1 MEEETM
7 EVLVPNLILSQ
18 KLDVLVMFLYDLFKK
33 LDQLFSPIIFISDK
47 N

>member
-1 MEEETM
+1 M

-33 LDQLFSPIIFISDK
+33 LDQLSALIIFISDK
-47 N
+47 NYK

>member
-1 MEEETM
+1 M

-33 LDQLFSPIIFISDK
+33 LDQLSSPIIFISDK

>member
-18 KLDVLVMFLYDLFKK
+18 KLEVLVMFLYDLFKK

>member
-33 LDQLFSPIIFISDK
+33 LDQLSSPIIFISDK

>member
-1 MEEETM
+1 M

-33 LDQLFSPIIFISDK
+33 L

>member
-33 LDQLFSPIIFISDK
+33 LD
-47 N
+47 

>member
-33 LDQLFSPIIFISDK
+33 LDQLSAPIIFISDK

>member
-33 LDQLFSPIIFISDK
+33 L

>member
-47 N
+47 K